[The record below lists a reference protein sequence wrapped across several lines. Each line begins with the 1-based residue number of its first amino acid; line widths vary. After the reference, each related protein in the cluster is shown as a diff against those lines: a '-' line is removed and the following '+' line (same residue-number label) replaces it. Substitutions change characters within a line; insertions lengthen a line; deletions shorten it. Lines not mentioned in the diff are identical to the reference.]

1 MNRGGERHVPAP
13 VVATEA
19 ARPSPALVDDQIR
32 ADLLDPC
39 PSCGEAGPHEPG
51 DAPGAVRC
59 RRGECGAWWGEQDA
73 VFVACA
79 VNGDLGEDTK
89 FAALSAIRDAED
101 RGVDHDAA
109 TVAAILRSVLT
120 DT

>member
-1 MNRGGERHVPAP
+1 M
-13 VVATEA
+13 
-19 ARPSPALVDDQIR
+19 
-32 ADLLDPC
+32 
-39 PSCGEAGPHEPG
+39 
-51 DAPGAVRC
+51 
-59 RRGECGAWWGEQDA
+59 
-73 VFVACA
+73 FVACA